1 MIPAPVRQR
10 TTEGVCRTDRPWRV
24 RADDPSLGEAAGAL
38 APHLR
43 TGPEAEAGTVVLT
56 LDDVPLKPGAIGV
69 QPSAD
74 AHECY
79 RLTVEPGRI
88 TCAART
94 PQGAFRAG
102 VTALHLLA
110 ETPETA
116 CRVID
121 DAPRYAWRGLMV
133 DPARHFLTPDELRRL
148 IDLAALY
155 KLNVLHLHLTDNEG
169 WRLHIA
175 TRPALTAGTPH
186 YTAREYADLQRYAAA
201 RHVTVVPE
209 IDLPGHSAAALRA
222 YPDLGTLPR
231 PSWYPADAP
240 FPAPLDPADPH
251 TRAFIVDV
259 LAETARL
266 TDGAFVHFG
275 GDEALGADEASF
287 AEAVRLAR
295 EALRVAGKRPLGW
308 QESSRAGVAPGDIAQ
323 FWVDVPM
330 MDLPRTQE
338 DLDARPELLAAGCT
352 LARTKAL
359 TRFFAPTD
367 GDLDRIV
374 RGGGR
379 VLLSPQ
385 SHLYLDRPYDPAI
398 VPPGQAE
405 TGARLGFAYRP
416 RDVRYAA
423 SWDPSAYG
431 LPPDRVAGVEA
442 TLFAEDF
449 QGFDDHTALLL
460 PRLPG
465 VAEAAWSP
473 SPPSWD
479 EYRERLARQ
488 SVLWRERGLTALRST
503 EIDWH

>member
-1 MIPAPVRQR
+1 MIPAPVRQ
-10 TTEGVCRTDRPWRV
+10 TAAEGVCRTDRPWHV
-24 RADDPSLGEAAGAL
+24 RADDPSLDETAHVL

-43 TGPEAEAGTVVLT
+43 GGAGAGEIVLA
-56 LDDVPLKPGAIGV
+56 LGDVPLEPGAIGV
-69 QPSAD
+69 QPSGD
-74 AHECY
+74 SDECY
-79 RLTVEPGRI
+79 RLTVEPDRI
-88 TCAART
+88 TCTART
-94 PQGAFRAG
+94 PQGIARAAAG
-102 VTALHLLA
+102 VLQILA
-110 ETPETA
+110 ETPETP

-133 DPARHFLTPDELRRL
+133 DPARHFIAPDDLRRL

-186 YTAREYADLQRYAAA
+186 YSAAEYAALQEYAAA

-240 FPAPLDPADPH
+240 FPAPLDPNDPH

-266 TDGAFVHFG
+266 TSGPFVHFG

-287 AEAVRLAR
+287 TEAVRLAR
-295 EALRVAGKRPLGW
+295 EALRVAGKRPIGW
-308 QESSRAGVAPGDIAQ
+308 QESSRAGIEPGDLAQ

-330 MDLPRTQE
+330 MDLPQTQE
-338 DLDARPELLAAGCT
+338 ELDERPELLAAGHT
-352 LARTKAL
+352 LARTRAL
-359 TRFFAPTD
+359 TKFFAPTND
-367 GDLDRIV
+367 DLDRIV

-385 SHLYLDRPYDPAI
+385 SHLYLDRPYDPSI
-398 VPPGQAE
+398 VPPDQAE
-405 TGARLGFAYRP
+405 FAARLGFAYRP
-416 RDVRYAA
+416 RDIRHAA
-423 SWDPSAYG
+423 SWDPSAYD
-431 LPPDRVAGVEA
+431 LAPDQIMGVEA

-449 QGFDDHTALLL
+449 QGFADHTALLL

-479 EYRERLARQ
+479 DYRDRLAVQ
-488 SVLWRERGLTALRST
+488 SVLWRARGLTALRST
-503 EIDWH
+503 EIDWR